1 MIIAVDAMGGDFAPR
16 AIVEGALLAKKAV
29 PSAKVLLIGQRSVIA
44 QHLAELGA
52 EGALTIVHADEV
64 IEMSDHPTKAFSHKP
79 NSSIAVG
86 FGLLKAG
93 EADAFC
99 SAGNT
104 GAMMVGAMFS
114 LKTIEGILRPA
125 IAGFVPKADGRV
137 GVMVD
142 VGANADV
149 KPEVMVQFAE
159 LGSLYAQHVLGI
171 ENPKVG
177 LMNLGEEESKGTL
190 LAQATYTAL
199 KINTRINFVG
209 NMEGRDVFNEK
220 ADVIVTDGFT
230 GNVILKMGESIYN
243 LMKDRG
249 VETDPF
255 FDQLNYEETGGSPII
270 GVNGSVI
277 IGHGI
282 SSPKAICNMIRQ
294 SEQLAASNLHV
305 KVKASLNEYT
315 V

>member
-16 AIVEGALLAKKAV
+16 AVVEGALMAKVAV
-29 PSAKVLLIGQRSVIA
+29 PTAKILLIGDRAVISK
-44 QHLAELGA
+44 HLADLGA
-52 EGALTIVHADEV
+52 ENALKIVHADEV

-125 IAGFVPKADGRV
+125 IAGFIPKTNGSF
-137 GVMVD
+137 GVMLD

-149 KPEVMVQFAE
+149 KPEHMVQFAE
-159 LGSLYAQHVLGI
+159 LGSLYAHHVLGV
-171 ENPKVG
+171 ESPKVG

-190 LAQATYTAL
+190 LTQATYQAL
-199 KINTRINFVG
+199 KINTRINFIG
-209 NMEGRDVFNEK
+209 NIEGRDVFNDK
-220 ADVIVTDGFT
+220 ADVLVTDGFT
-230 GNVILKMGESIYN
+230 GNVILKMGESIYDTC
-243 LMKDRG
+243 LDQG
-249 VETDPF
+249 IPTDGF
-255 FDQLNYEETGGSPII
+255 FGRLNYEEVGGSPII

-277 IGHGI
+277 IGHGV
-282 SSPKAICNMIRQ
+282 STPKAICNMIDQ
-294 SEQLAASNLHV
+294 SEKLAASGLHL
-305 KVKASLNEYT
+305 KVKASLNEYS